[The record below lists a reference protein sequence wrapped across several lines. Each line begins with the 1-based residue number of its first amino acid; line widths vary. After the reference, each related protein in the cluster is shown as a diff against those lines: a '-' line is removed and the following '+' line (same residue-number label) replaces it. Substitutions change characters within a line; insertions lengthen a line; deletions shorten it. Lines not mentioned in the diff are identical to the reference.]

1 MNIIFQNIQLLA
13 CFFFWTSSTSNLYLA
28 IQSSCRKEKRE
39 VRTVT
44 STVAVAALWV
54 AAGACSVACAQS
66 KEEAPCAFPL
76 PRTSWNFLGHSG
88 WSAAVRP
95 KAKVLIGFVSH
106 VIIMMILTFNL
117 RTLII
122 VLILY
127 SFITTR
133 HFRETKT
140 LVGSSHNTGACRD
153 LLGGP
158 HQSLPMHCKGGTLPF
173 FPRTLHHQA
182 TELSGLFCHLGRAG
196 SPQDGGEGPHY
207 SHMIT
212 KFFPESILFL
222 FRRF

>member
-1 MNIIFQNIQLLA
+1 MKMNIIFQNIQLLA

-54 AAGACSVACAQS
+54 AAGACLVACAQS

-76 PRTSWNFLGHSG
+76 PRTSWKILGHSG
-88 WSAAVRP
+88 WPAAVRP
-95 KAKVLIGFVSH
+95 KAKVLIRFVRH

-127 SFITTR
+127 SFITTS

-140 LVGSSHNTGACRD
+140 LVGSSHI
-153 LLGGP
+153 LGPAETSWVGLISP
-158 HQSLPMHCKGGTLPF
+158 CLCTVREEHFLF

-182 TELSGLFCHLGRAG
+182 TELSGLSVTSAGQGALRMVGR
-196 SPQDGGEGPHY
+196 DL
-207 SHMIT
+207 I
-212 KFFPESILFL
+212 ILT
-222 FRRF
+222 